1 MQKTTQ
7 NASRL
12 KVSEDGLELVVGVDR
27 RKTADELWSTLGRL
41 GGVY

>member
-1 MQKTTQ
+1 MPSTDDTV
-7 NASRL
+7 A
-12 KVSEDGLELVVGVDR
+12 VSEDGLELVVGVDR